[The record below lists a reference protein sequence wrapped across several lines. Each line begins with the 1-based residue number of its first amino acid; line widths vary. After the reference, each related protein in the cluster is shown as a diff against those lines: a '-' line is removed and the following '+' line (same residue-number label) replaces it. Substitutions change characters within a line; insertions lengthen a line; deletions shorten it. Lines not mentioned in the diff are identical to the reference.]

1 MTARREVRVT
11 RTVAFAVLAAS
22 LTVLSGCGG
31 AAKTAGTGTSTTVTA
46 AGTTSTAGGSGSKTA
61 TGGSVAAQAL
71 AVGREYARCARSN
84 GAPGF
89 PDPQVDQY
97 GTVSFPGETPG
108 ETKADIVKVEGPCGA
123 ILNRLPPAQIPTRTP
138 AQMRSLRSFST
149 CMRSHPA
156 AKTFPDPNPDGVFPI
171 KGTIYDRDTGGYPS
185 VAQQRAW
192 NACWHFVED
201 GGGWRSDIR

>member
-1 MTARREVRVT
+1 MT
-11 RTVAFAVLAAS
+11 RTAALAVLAAS
-22 LTVLSGCGG
+22 LIVLSGCGG
-31 AAKTAGTGTSTTVTA
+31 TAENASN
-46 AGTTSTAGGSGSKTA
+46 GTTSTASGSGSKTA
-61 TGGSVAAQAL
+61 TSGSVAAQAL

-84 GAPGF
+84 GVPGF

-97 GTVSFPGETPG
+97 GTVSFPGAN
-108 ETKADIVKVEGPCGA
+108 KVDIGKVEGPCGA

-138 AQMRSLRSFST
+138 AQMRSLQSFST

-171 KGTIYDRDTGGYPS
+171 RGTIYDRNTGGYPS

-192 NACWHFVED
+192 NECWHFVQD
-201 GGGWRSDIR
+201 GGGWRSDQ